1 MIRSLIMRKTI
12 VVLLIC
18 MLSILSACAN
28 EKTKSNDDQTV
39 DKQAST
45 TLEKVELTI
54 SAAASLNE
62 ALTEIKALYENKN
75 ENVALLFNFGGSGA
89 LQQQI
94 SHGASTDLFF
104 SAAENKFN
112 LLVEEGRIDENNKGN
127 LLKNQLVLIVPN
139 NEKIEAMDFKDLT
152 KDQIE
157 KIAVGTPE
165 SVPAGQYAKE
175 SLETLGLWGE
185 LESKLIFTKD
195 VRQVLTY
202 VETNNVDAGIVYKTD
217 AAISQNVKIVA
228 EADEQ
233 THTPIIYPAGV
244 LKDSKQLEAAQ
255 EFFHYLKSD
264 EARKIFEQYGFVSF

>member
-1 MIRSLIMRKTI
+1 MRKTI
-12 VVLLIC
+12 VVVLIF

-28 EKTKSNDDQTV
+28 KQAKSNDQTV
-39 DKQAST
+39 DKKTST
-45 TLEKVELTI
+45 TLEKIELTI

-62 ALTEIKALYENKN
+62 ALTEIKALYENKS
-75 ENVALLFNFGGSGA
+75 ENVTLFFNFDGSGA

-94 SHGASTDLFF
+94 SQGAPADLFF
-104 SAAENKFN
+104 SAAEDKFN
-112 LLVEEGRIDENNKGN
+112 LLVEEGRIDEHNKGN

-139 NEKIEAMDFKDLT
+139 DEKIEAMEFKDLT
-152 KDQIE
+152 KEQIE

-175 SLETLGLWGE
+175 SLEALGLWGE
-185 LESKLIFTKD
+185 LEPKLIFTKN

-217 AAISQNVKIVA
+217 AAISDNVKIVA

-255 EFFHYLKSD
+255 ELFHYLKSD
-264 EARKIFEQYGFVSF
+264 EVMKIFKQYGFVSF

>member
-1 MIRSLIMRKTI
+1 MRKTI
-12 VVLLIC
+12 VILLIF

-28 EKTKSNDDQTV
+28 EKTTSNDDQTV
-39 DKQAST
+39 DKQTSP
-45 TLEKVELTI
+45 TLEKIELTI

-62 ALTEIKALYENKN
+62 ALTEIKAIYENKN
-75 ENVALLFNFGGSGA
+75 ENVALLFNFEGSGA

-94 SHGASTDLFF
+94 SHGAPVDLFF
-104 SAAENKFN
+104 SAAEDKFN

-127 LLKNQLVLIVPN
+127 FLKNQLVLIVPN
-139 NEKIEAMDFKDLT
+139 DNKIESMDFKDLANE
-152 KDQIE
+152 QIE

-175 SLETLGLWGE
+175 SLEALGLWGE
-185 LESKLIFTKD
+185 LEPKLIYTKD

-217 AAISQNVKIVA
+217 AAISENVKIVA

-244 LKDSKQLEAAQ
+244 LKDSKQLEAARA
-255 EFFHYLKSD
+255 FFHYLKSD
-264 EARKIFEQYGFVSF
+264 EAKKIFEQYGFVSF